1 MDGGDIAGL
10 IAAGV
15 FAVLVGLLAVPI
27 VKLGRVFDE
36 LRLTIRSLN
45 DGTTPLIDEVTRTV
59 STTNTQ
65 LEKVDGITSNVS
77 DASANVS
84 ALSSLV
90 ASTVGQPLI
99 KVASFSHGLRRA
111 FTPQQ
116 GPAASGAQQPGPS
129 SSGNRTTAD
138 DAPGSTRASSPT
150 ESSAS
155 EPTTS
160 GSPASE
166 PSARVND
173 QI

>member
-10 IAAGV
+10 LAVLV
-15 FAVLVGLLAVPI
+15 FAVLVGLLALPI

-36 LRLTIRSLN
+36 LRLTIRSIN

-59 STTNTQ
+59 TTTNTQ

-111 FTPQQ
+111 FSPQPGAPGAPGAAGGAGTRPGT
-116 GPAASGAQQPGPS
+116 GPGSAPSSQPRGASGVP
-129 SSGNRTTAD
+129 AD
-138 DAPGSTRASSPT
+138 HTGH
-150 ESSAS
+150 
-155 EPTTS
+155 
-160 GSPASE
+160 E
-166 PSARVND
+166 PSADGSGPTDTRS
-173 QI
+173 

>member
-10 IAAGV
+10 LAVLV
-15 FAVLVGLLAVPI
+15 FAVLVGLLALPI

-36 LRLTIRSLN
+36 LRLTIRSIN

-59 STTNTQ
+59 TTTNTQ

-111 FTPQQ
+111 FSPQPGAPGAAGGAGTRPGSAPSSQ
-116 GPAASGAQQPGPS
+116 PRGASGVP
-129 SSGNRTTAD
+129 AD
-138 DAPGSTRASSPT
+138 HTGH
-150 ESSAS
+150 
-155 EPTTS
+155 
-160 GSPASE
+160 E
-166 PSARVND
+166 PSADGSGPTDTRS
-173 QI
+173 

>member
-1 MDGGDIAGL
+1 MDGGEIAGL
-10 IAAGV
+10 LAAFV
-15 FAVLVGLLAVPI
+15 FAVLVGLLALPI

-36 LRLTIRSLN
+36 LRLTIRSIN

-111 FTPQQ
+111 FSPQQ
-116 GPAASGAQQPGPS
+116 GATGAQNRPQEGTSGTGHAPDAAADTGSVPAAGP
-129 SSGNRTTAD
+129 AE
-138 DAPGSTRASSPT
+138 AAHPT
-150 ESSAS
+150 ESRS
-155 EPTTS
+155 
-160 GSPASE
+160 
-166 PSARVND
+166 
-173 QI
+173 

>member
-111 FTPQQ
+111 FNPQQ
-116 GPAASGAQQPGPS
+116 GAASGSGSGPRADDAA
-129 SSGNRTTAD
+129 GPNRTTHPTAGP
-138 DAPGSTRASSPT
+138 ASGHTGSSP
-150 ESSAS
+150 
-155 EPTTS
+155 S
-160 GSPASE
+160 GPE
-166 PSARVND
+166 RPGPVND
-173 QI
+173 QL

>member
-1 MDGGDIAGL
+1 MDAGDIAGL

-36 LRLTIRSLN
+36 LRLGLRSLN
-45 DGTTPLIDEVTRTV
+45 DGTAPLLDEVTRTV
-59 STTNTQ
+59 ATTNTQ

-111 FTPQQ
+111 FTPRPEDAAP
-116 GPAASGAQQPGPS
+116 GAHERHDPRAPHGATGHAPAAG
-129 SSGNRTTAD
+129 
-138 DAPGSTRASSPT
+138 
-150 ESSAS
+150 
-155 EPTTS
+155 S
-160 GSPASE
+160 GSDPLA
-166 PSARVND
+166 
-173 QI
+173 

>member
-116 GPAASGAQQPGPS
+116 GPGSTGAQQPGASP
-129 SSGNRTTAD
+129 SGNHTTAD
-138 DAPGSTRASSPT
+138 GAPGPTSPASPT
-150 ESSAS
+150 AGPTS
-155 EPTTS
+155 EPTAPQQ
-160 GSPASE
+160 PASE
-166 PSARVND
+166 RTTRVND

>member
-10 IAAGV
+10 LAVLV
-15 FAVLVGLLAVPI
+15 FAVLVGLLALPI

-36 LRLTIRSLN
+36 LRLTIRSIN

-59 STTNTQ
+59 TTTNTQ

-111 FTPQQ
+111 FSPQPGAPGAAGGAGTRPGSAPSSQ
-116 GPAASGAQQPGPS
+116 PRGASGAP
-129 SSGNRTTAD
+129 AD
-138 DAPGSTRASSPT
+138 HTGH
-150 ESSAS
+150 
-155 EPTTS
+155 
-160 GSPASE
+160 E
-166 PSARVND
+166 PSADGSGPTDTRS
-173 QI
+173 